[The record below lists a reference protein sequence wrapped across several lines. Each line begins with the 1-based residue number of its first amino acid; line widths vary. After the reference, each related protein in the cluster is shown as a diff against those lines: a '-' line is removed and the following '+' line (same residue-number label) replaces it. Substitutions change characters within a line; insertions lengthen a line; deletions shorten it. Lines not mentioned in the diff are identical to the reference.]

1 MSFNFGQFIG
11 SINDIDNYAQQ
22 ISVRKGQIS
31 PLQGPSAEW
40 VIPFLYTEDE
50 VFPTGDFVLNG
61 LIQPCVGKQ
70 LKVKI
75 ISTTT
80 DNQRIEISEYIIKEA
95 ERYQSSI
102 STIGAEIVI
111 ATNNYNNCKNTYDTL
126 KMVEGSKKQYH
137 DYVEEDWETNW
148 KDKPDSDQ
156 KAAAYNDYLKAEKD
170 YDEYLQNLEAAYA
183 AYQEAETQLRDL
195 TTEYSEIL
203 SEIRVPFYKNFSIP
217 TSTYQD
223 IQVEIISMD
232 ASDIDCPQCEI
243 EIFQLKELL
252 NEHIMH
258 NPLKHIAVQTVAGT
272 KVFINKKEL
281 IVGSNN
287 LLEIYNKN
295 LLITSLKILPQSN
308 FVIDYQY

>member
-1 MSFNFGQFIG
+1 MPFNFGQFIG
-11 SINDIDNYAQQ
+11 NISDIDNYVQQ
-22 ISVRKGQIS
+22 IDISKGDPS
-31 PLQGPSAEW
+31 QGPSAEW
-40 VIPFLYTEDE
+40 VIPFSYTEDD
-50 VFPTGDFVLNG
+50 VFPTGDFILNG
-61 LIQPCVGKQ
+61 TIQPCVGKQ

-80 DNQRIEISEYIIKEA
+80 DNQRIEISEYTIKEA
-95 ERYQSSI
+95 ERYESSI
-102 STIGAEIVI
+102 TTIGAEIVI

-126 KMVEGSKKQYH
+126 KIVEGSKKQYH

-156 KAAAYNDYLKAEKD
+156 KAAAYNDYIKAEKD
-170 YDEYLQNLEAAYA
+170 YNKYLQNLEAAYA
-183 AYQEAETQLRDL
+183 AYQEAESQLEDL
-195 TTEYSEIL
+195 TTQYSEIL
-203 SEIRVPFYKNFSIP
+203 SEIRVPFYKNFSIS

-223 IQVEIISMD
+223 IQIEIVSID
-232 ASDIDCPQCEI
+232 TSDIEECPQCEI
-243 EIFQLKELL
+243 EIFQLEELL
-252 NEHIMH
+252 NTYIMH

-281 IVGSNN
+281 IIGSNN

-295 LLITSLKILPQSN
+295 LLITSLKIFPQQN